1 MDYDRNSFAKN
12 IDGLV
17 TLYDVRSTYNKHK
30 YLIHSDSG
38 LKDKFK
44 KRITGLI
51 RKEDE
56 LTGDITPMSHCPL
69 MIAAVEEIL
78 EYLEEEISLP
88 VKSTVKDEEVIEV
101 VQVRKRS
108 HPYFTKTQTI

>member
-1 MDYDRNSFAKN
+1 
-12 IDGLV
+12 
-17 TLYDVRSTYNKHK
+17 
-30 YLIHSDSG
+30 
-38 LKDKFK
+38 
-44 KRITGLI
+44 
-51 RKEDE
+51 
-56 LTGDITPMSHCPL
+56 MSHCPL

-108 HPYFTKTQTI
+108 HPYFTKIKQFRRFFQ